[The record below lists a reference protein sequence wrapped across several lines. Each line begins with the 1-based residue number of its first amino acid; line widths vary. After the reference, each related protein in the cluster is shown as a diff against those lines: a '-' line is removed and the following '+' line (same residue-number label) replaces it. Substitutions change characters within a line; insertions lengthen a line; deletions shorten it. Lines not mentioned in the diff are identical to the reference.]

1 MLQRGLE
8 DLQVALL
15 APQAGLGLPET
26 AAPTVLQGD
35 GVWRR
40 AQAAR
45 RGVLALQVDTR
56 AKILQSQG
64 TGCVQHVQV
73 GDIGR
78 ILDTPLV
85 LAWLGQVVQLGGT

>member
-8 DLQVALL
+8 HLQVALL

-45 RGVLALQVDTR
+45 RGVLALQVDT
-56 AKILQSQG
+56 
-64 TGCVQHVQV
+64 
-73 GDIGR
+73 
-78 ILDTPLV
+78 
-85 LAWLGQVVQLGGT
+85 